1 MKNEKWFVPVEM
13 NGRLETMVV
22 DEIDYLR
29 NYYEIADELLDE
41 IQIKKVDELMEKKI
55 QQSQLRK

>member
-29 NYYEIADELLDE
+29 NYYEITDELLDE

-55 QQSQLRK
+55 QQSHLRK

>member
-41 IQIKKVDELMEKKI
+41 IQIKKVDELMEKKL
-55 QQSQLRK
+55 QQSHLRK

>member
-55 QQSQLRK
+55 QQSHLRK

>member
-1 MKNEKWFVPVEM
+1 MEDEKWFVPVEV
-13 NGRLETMVV
+13 NGQLETMVV

-41 IQIKKVDELMEKKI
+41 IQIKEVNRLMEEKI
-55 QQSQLRK
+55 RNSHANK

>member
-1 MKNEKWFVPVEM
+1 MDNEKWFVPVEL

-41 IQIKKVDELMEKKI
+41 IQIKEVNKLMEEKI
-55 QQSQLRK
+55 RNSHANK

>member
-1 MKNEKWFVPVEM
+1 MKNEKWFVPVEV

-29 NYYEIADELLDE
+29 NYYEITDELLDE

-55 QQSQLRK
+55 QQSHLGK

>member
-55 QQSQLRK
+55 QQSHLHK

>member
-29 NYYEIADELLDE
+29 YYYEIADELLDE
-41 IQIKKVDELMEKKI
+41 IQIKKVDELIEKKI
-55 QQSQLRK
+55 QQSHLRK